1 MKEKEIKIMAN
12 AKKATASPA
21 PSKKSEAEYI
31 NFRGK
36 SMYARVFEPANPPP
50 QDPTQPPRWTVD
62 VLIDNATKIELQGK
76 GLRIKDS
83 NPRFDAF
90 VAEQGLVE
98 QGYDGSY
105 VTVKKS
111 TLRKKYNP
119 ELQEVVK
126 DAQGAVVME
135 PASRPKVTD
144 SAGNEIPESAELKIG
159 NGSDVEVCGTITK
172 AIMARPGNYGLRL
185 VSTKILNLV
194 EYQVAPQGTFVY
206 GQEGKPTAEQQSI
219 REYDNEVASLDA
231 DDIPF

>member
-1 MKEKEIKIMAN
+1 MAT
-12 AKKATASPA
+12 AKKAPNSAPA
-21 PSKKSEAEYI
+21 PSKKNDAEYVT
-31 NFRGK
+31 FKGK
-36 SMYARVFEPANPPP
+36 SMYARVFEPMGPPP
-50 QDPTQPPRWTVD
+50 QDALQPPRWTVD
-62 VLIDNATKIELQGK
+62 VLIDNATKIELTGK

-98 QGYDGSY
+98 KGYDGSY

-126 DAQGAVVME
+126 DASGAVVME
-135 PASRPKVTD
+135 PAPRPKVTD

-159 NGSDVEVCGTITK
+159 NGSDIEVCGTVTK

-194 EYQVAPQGTFVY
+194 EYVPAAQGTFVY
-206 GQEGKPTAEQQSI
+206 GEAASESSTKQAPAI
-219 REYDNEVASLDA
+219 AEYDSAVDALDP
-231 DDIPF
+231 DDMPY